1 MCYNP
6 QGKINGPTTE
16 VAAVPAAQ
24 KDKSRDFDLNKT
36 PQPKQPKRRKHRPK
50 VVKEGQPKRTIKKAA
65 AKTVQSKG
73 NQADKRKARKGLNTT
88 PPQTEVT
95 GEWTSGPKSTVKT
108 CHRSLSFGSKEQA
121 IDDPGRRENML
132 FANASSSRNRAA
144 DHNGLQECPNN
155 SIGRDGWSTGCGLQ
169 AAGSKR
175 KQPGI
180 EQADNTSINLLGAQY
195 NDMKAYCLNYG
206 VQFPN
211 VQKKRRSV
219 KGRISEA
226 PSKSS
231 VTATNDVQLATF
243 LQDARSHS
251 YMSSPKCWASGSDYT
266 AAGVPLLITATERAI
281 KDKHQPLE
289 YTLSLGQKRPTK
301 RRSRASTRTDVGLA
315 HTAKQTCSS
324 HRRTFG
330 DAEGP
335 RTCIDALVADL
346 GASITKKKRTGKRSP
361 VNYASSCK
369 NERQNTLGISTLLFW
384 IFFQI
389 TL

>member
-155 SIGRDGWSTGCGLQ
+155 SISRDGWSTGCGLQ

-335 RTCIDALVADL
+335 QTCIDALVADL

-361 VNYASSCK
+361 VNYASSK
-369 NERQNTLGISTLLFW
+369 FD
-384 IFFQI
+384 
-389 TL
+389 